1 MKKIRR
7 RVAGVIVVSMLMGS
21 NVATLAAYSNQNN
34 KINKYKETVK
44 EKRKNLEANNR
55 FLREEVFE
63 KNNQLHKQD
72 GEIETYKASVED
84 YRKKVKNLKKEIE
97 KIERTDPPSKP
108 KEVSRGEVKK
118 SNVQRYEVTAYTSG
132 VESTGKSPG
141 DPGYGITASGE
152 RAQEGVTIACPK
164 HIPFGTK
171 MKIENVG
178 YRVCKDTGS
187 DITFGRIDV
196 YMDSLSAAQSF
207 GRQSLMVEV
216 VEVVE

>member
-1 MKKIRR
+1 MMKKIRR

-21 NVATLAAYSNQNN
+21 NVATLAAYSNQNS
-34 KINKYKETVK
+34 KINKYKETVN
-44 EKRKNLEANNR
+44 EKRKDLEANNR
-55 FLREEVFE
+55 SLREEVFK
-63 KNNQLHKQD
+63 KNNQLHNQD
-72 GEIETYKASVED
+72 GEIENYKASVED

-132 VESTGKSPG
+132 IESTGKRPG
-141 DPGYGITASGE
+141 DPSYGITASGE
-152 RAQEGVTIACPK
+152 RVQEGVTIACPK

-171 MKIENVG
+171 MKIEKVG

-187 DITFGRIDV
+187 DITYGRIDV

-207 GRQSLMVEV
+207 GRQSLMVEI
-216 VEVVE
+216 VE

>member
-21 NVATLAAYSNQNN
+21 NVATLAAYSNQNS
-34 KINKYKETVK
+34 KINKYKETVN
-44 EKRKNLEANNR
+44 EKRKDLEVNNR
-55 FLREEVFE
+55 SLREEVFE

-72 GEIETYKASVED
+72 GEIETYKSTVED
-84 YRKKVKNLKKEIE
+84 YRKKIENLKKEIE

-108 KEVSRGEVKK
+108 KQVSRGEVKK

-132 VESTGKSPG
+132 IESTGKSPG
-141 DPGYGITASGE
+141 DLGYGITASGE
-152 RAQEGVTIACPK
+152 KVQEGVTIACPK

-171 MKIENVG
+171 MKIEKVG

-187 DITFGRIDV
+187 DITYGRIDV

-207 GRQSLMVEV
+207 GRQSLMVEIIK
-216 VEVVE
+216 